1 MKKKLIHIFI
11 YSQFIFLNCI
21 AQPSIQ
27 WAKSLGGT
35 GPDYP
40 KVIIQTLDGGFV
52 IGGEVQSTDGDVI
65 GFHGNNY
72 SDAWLVKLSSSGSI
86 QWAKCYGGSSTDRIN
101 SIRQTNDGGY
111 ICAGYSN
118 SNDGDITNSHGHG
131 DVWVMKLN
139 DTGAIQWSK
148 CYGGPSSSS
157 EAYSIIQAYGGG
169 YIFCGITS
177 ATDGDVIGNHG
188 TNGTHDGWVVRI
200 DNQGNLVWQKCYG
213 GTNWDNLYD
222 VIATHDGNYILTG
235 NSYSNNGDGCTSDTL
250 NGDSWVIKIDTSGMV
265 LWSKCYGGNGLD
277 GSSSIIQTLDGGY
290 AVGGSTSTTNNGDVM
305 CGTHTW
311 YVIWVIKLF
320 ENGAL
325 QWSNCYADTIA
336 NGGLLCPSNDSG
348 FVIAGNS
355 SYWGAWIV
363 KVDISGNIHWAG
375 RYGSYNGSEDV
386 SGIIHCNDG
395 GYAVI
400 TSSSGNNHD
409 VTGHHGALGTPDYWV
424 VKLAPDTAAG
434 INEIKTLGGILV
446 YPNPNSGTFTLQY
459 NLTAAGSLRV
469 TDVLGREVYAYNLL
483 NRSGQ
488 ETITLLLGQGIYFW
502 QVLQEHSVSA
512 KGKLVIIR

>member
-1 MKKKLIHIFI
+1 MKKKILFI
-11 YSQFIFLNCI
+11 IIYCQFFIANCYC
-21 AQPSIQ
+21 QPPIQ
-27 WAKSLGGT
+27 WEISFGGT
-35 GPDYP
+35 NDEYSHCM
-40 KVIIQTLDGGFV
+40 IQTNDGGLIV
-52 IGGEVQSTDGDVI
+52 GGEAFSNNGDVS
-65 GFHGNNY
+65 GNHGNW
-72 SDAWLVKLSSSGSI
+72 DGWLVKLSITGSI

-101 SIRQTNDGGY
+101 SIIQTNDGGY

-118 SNDGDITNSHGHG
+118 SNDGDISNNHGHG
-131 DVWVMKLN
+131 DAWVLKLN

-148 CYGGPSSSS
+148 CYGGSSSSS
-157 EAYSIIQAYGGG
+157 EAYSIIQANGGG

-177 ATDGDVIGNHG
+177 ATNGDVIGNHG
-188 TNGTHDGWVVRI
+188 GHDGWVVRI
-200 DNQGNLVWQKCYG
+200 DNQGNLIWQKCYG
-213 GTNWDNLYD
+213 GSSWDNLYD
-222 VIATHDGNYILTG
+222 LIATHDGNYILTG

-250 NGDSWVIKIDTSGMV
+250 NGDSWVIKIDTSGLV

-277 GSSSIIQTLDGGY
+277 GSNSIIQTLDGGY

-355 SYWGAWIV
+355 SYWGAWIL
-363 KVDISGNIHWAG
+363 KVDISGNIHWSG

-434 INEIKTLGGILV
+434 INEIKIAESISV
-446 YPNPNSGTFTLQY
+446 YPNPASTSITIHSQLEIMNY
-459 NLTAAGSLRV
+459 ELRI
-469 TDVLGREVYAYNLL
+469 TDVFGRVVYRENIRANDTQLDVSRWSSGVYFYEV
-483 NRSGQ
+483 RGSG
-488 ETITLLLGQGIYFW
+488 
-502 QVLQEHSVSA
+502 LQIPTSIR
-512 KGKLVIIR
+512 GKFIKE